1 MAEKTLQLIESLQTA
16 DASVARLFGGEGQR
30 VRDQRYDPMDL
41 VAAAEL
47 LERAEHSRRA
57 MSALQEAMSTSD
69 FPLLFADIMDRELL
83 GYYSEVP
90 TTWTSYVR
98 SSTVRDFRK
107 AKRYAVDGAEGALD
121 EVKELAEYPEGKLDE
136 AFDTFDVGK
145 FGRRLSLSWEAEIN
159 DDFDSFRRNP
169 ERLAR
174 AARRTE
180 ARFAARLWLDEK
192 GPHASLYKEAFNN
205 IIKDSEGKQPVLSI
219 AALQLAYTLLSKM
232 KDNDGEPILM
242 EAMTLV
248 VPPALEVTAMN
259 ILNAVHIWTTEQGGT
274 EKQKLEAVNWMS
286 NRLTLQVEPYIPY
299 VATKENGDTSWALFA
314 NPNSGRAALE
324 LGKLRGYEEPSLY
337 EKAPDARRVGGGD
350 VNESFDND
358 SMSWR
363 VRHVLG
369 GTRMT
374 ETGGQKATVAS
385 NGSGK

>member
-16 DASVARLFGGEGQR
+16 DASVAKLFGGEGRR
-30 VRDQRYDPMDL
+30 VRENKYDPMDL
-41 VAAAEL
+41 VAAAKL
-47 LERAEHSRRA
+47 LERAERSRRA

-90 TTWTSYVR
+90 TTYASYVR
-98 SSTVRDFRK
+98 TSTVRDFRD
-107 AKRYAVDGAEGALD
+107 AKRFAVDGAEGALD
-121 EVKELAEYPEGKLDE
+121 KVGELREYPEGALQEK
-136 AFDTFDVGK
+136 FDTFTVEK
-145 FGRRLSLSWEAEIN
+145 YGRRLSLSWEAMIN

-180 ARFAARLWLDEK
+180 ARFAAGLWLDEK
-192 GPHASLYKEAFNN
+192 GPHASLYKEAFEN
-205 IIKDSEGKQPVLSI
+205 IIKIEGKQPPLTI
-219 AALQLAYTLLSKM
+219 EALQAAFTLLSKM
-232 KDNDGEPILM
+232 KDEDGEPILI
-242 EAMTLV
+242 EAVTLV
-248 VPPALEVTAMN
+248 VPPALEVTARN
-259 ILNAVHIWTTEQGGT
+259 ILNAIQIEMTSEGGT
-274 EKQKLEAVNWMS
+274 EDQKLIAQNWMK
-286 NRLTLQVEPYIPY
+286 NRLTLEVDPYIPY
-299 VATKENGDTSWALFA
+299 IASKENGDTTWALFA
-314 NPNSGRAALE
+314 NPSSGRAALE

-337 EKAPDARRVGGGD
+337 EQISNARRVGGGD
-350 VNESFDND
+350 VPESFDND
-358 SMSWR
+358 SQAWR